1 MGSQG
6 QVDRAPDP
14 LTHFADTRRRR
25 PLVAHFGASAKSR
38 HWAPN
43 GLASSHPTMMRKAQK
58 SGKLSGTFQ
67 TFIQKPEFVS
77 NVSL

>member
-38 HWAPN
+38 HWAPESKWACI
-43 GLASSHPTMMRKAQK
+43 LTSYHDEK
-58 SGKLSGTFQ
+58 GT
-67 TFIQKPEFVS
+67 EVR
-77 NVSL
+77 